1 MQVNKNQYG
10 RAMSVIPSDTV
21 NIPNPSN
28 NVESGVSTATVV
40 NGLKSS
46 GAGFSTNM
54 IGYIVVNEGD
64 LTIANIIGFNS
75 DTLLLDDDIF
85 VSGDGFSIYSP
96 NETGCALYIPAQ
108 APGALYVVTVG
119 GDSLRFTS
127 CGSSASHTILPVNV
141 LKVESTTGLTGLV
154 ALW

>member
-10 RAMSVIPSDTV
+10 RAMRVIPSDTV

-28 NVESGVSTATVV
+28 KVESGVSTATVV
-40 NGLKSS
+40 NGLVSS
-46 GAGFSTNM
+46 GSGFSTNM
-54 IGYIVVNEGD
+54 IGYIVVNETNN
-64 LTIANIIGFNS
+64 TIANIIGFSS

-96 NETGCALYIPAQ
+96 NETGCVLYIPAQ
-108 APGALYVVTVG
+108 TPANLSVVTVG
-119 GDSLRFTS
+119 GDSLRFTL
-127 CGSSASHTILPVNV
+127 CGSETSHTILPVNV
-141 LKVESTTGLTGLV
+141 LMVTGTDLENLV